1 MPPCFPRH
9 GVPTAR
15 FPFEAIFV
23 WTFLEGSGY
32 KKIPIIIDKDRSG
45 TPRGKGDRKVRKK
58 LLVSSL
64 FLSVLMG
71 GTAAYGLTADQVLK
85 LKNAGVSDAT
95 IQLMIRQ
102 EMEAEKNPYERFG
115 RREIRDGDG
124 NTVIVYSTGSASSS
138 AGDREAEKAEK
149 AWELLRNLIIDA
161 R

>member
-1 MPPCFPRH
+1 MTRGN
-9 GVPTAR
+9 GVR
-15 FPFEAIFV
+15 E
-23 WTFLEGSGY
+23 
-32 KKIPIIIDKDRSG
+32 
-45 TPRGKGDRKVRKK
+45 VRKT

-64 FLSVLMG
+64 FLFVLMG
-71 GTAAYGLTADQVLK
+71 GTAAYGLTAEQVLK
-85 LKNAGVSDAT
+85 LKSAGVSDAT

-115 RREIRDGDG
+115 RREIHDADG

-138 AGDREAEKAEK
+138 ADDEEAEKAEK